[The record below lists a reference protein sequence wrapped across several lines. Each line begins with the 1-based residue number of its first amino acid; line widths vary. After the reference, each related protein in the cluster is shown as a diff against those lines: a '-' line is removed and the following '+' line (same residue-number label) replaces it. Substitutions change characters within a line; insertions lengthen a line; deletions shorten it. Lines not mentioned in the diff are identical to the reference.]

1 MLNCH
6 CEHVV
11 KPKHC
16 SIHKPYEPLAWP
28 ESPFP
33 AHSRT
38 SILQCSLCACR
49 VLSDST
55 VFMIEINNLAR
66 TEGTNVSKQIY
77 PHGGWKQ
84 FDALIHKQPTV
95 DNFPCTLLLLKKF
108 LIFFFFFKAF
118 SAANVTT
125 IANESNCA
133 AQGPLSTWGSRA
145 RSEQRLWIHGS
156 LNFL

>member
-108 LIFFFFFKAF
+108 LIFFFFLRHFLQQMWQLLLM
-118 SAANVTT
+118 SRTVRH
-125 IANESNCA
+125 
-133 AQGPLSTWGSRA
+133 RA
-145 RSEQRLWIHGS
+145 RSPRGDHGLGQS
-156 LNFL
+156 SDSEFMVH